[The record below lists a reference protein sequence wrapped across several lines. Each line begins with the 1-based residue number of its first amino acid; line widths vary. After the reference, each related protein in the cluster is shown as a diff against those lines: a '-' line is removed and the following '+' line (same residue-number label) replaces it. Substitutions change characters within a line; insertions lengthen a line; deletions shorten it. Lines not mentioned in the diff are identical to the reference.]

1 MRMFRRQGM
10 GVERLELVELIEGEV
25 ARLSPQGRDLW
36 EMLELAAEDASEQA
50 IPPPNPKTR
59 AVFRRI
65 SEELSPEEKGII
77 ERLIELSVGLEG
89 SDVAE
94 SQGRTGERQ
103 RNRAVILAAG
113 IKDRIAGLQTEPY
126 GTPEEAVARLNEPE

>member
-1 MRMFRRQGM
+1 M
-10 GVERLELVELIEGEV
+10 GVERLELVELIEGE
-25 ARLSPQGRDLW
+25 AAKLSPRGRDLW

-50 IPPPNPKTR
+50 TPLPRSKTR
-59 AVFRRI
+59 AVLKRI
-65 SEELSPEEKGII
+65 SEELPPEEQGII
-77 ERLIELSVGLEG
+77 ERIIELSVGLEG

-94 SQGRTGERQ
+94 RQGRTGERQ

-126 GTPEEAVARLNEPE
+126 GTPEEAIARLKEPE

>member
-1 MRMFRRQGM
+1 M

-25 ARLSPQGRDLW
+25 AKLSPQGRDLW

-50 IPPPNPKTR
+50 TPKPKTR

-65 SEELSPEEKGII
+65 SEELPPEEQGII

-89 SDVAE
+89 SDIAE
-94 SQGRTGERQ
+94 RQGGTGERQ

-126 GTPEEAVARLNEPE
+126 GTPEEAVARLKEPE

>member
-1 MRMFRRQGM
+1 M
-10 GVERLELVELIEGEV
+10 GVERLELVELVEGEV
-25 ARLSPQGRDLW
+25 AKLSPQGRDLW
-36 EMLELAAEDASEQA
+36 EMLELAAEDASERA
-50 IPPPNPKTR
+50 TPPPDPTTR
-59 AVFRRI
+59 AVFKRI
-65 SEELSPEEKGII
+65 SEELPPEEQGIV

-113 IKDRIAGLQTEPY
+113 IKDRTAGLQTEPY
-126 GTPEEAVARLNEPE
+126 GTPEEAVARLKEPE

>member
-1 MRMFRRQGM
+1 M
-10 GVERLELVELIEGEV
+10 GVERLELVELIEGEM
-25 ARLSPQGRDLW
+25 AQLSPQGRDLW
-36 EMLELAAEDASEQA
+36 EMLELAAADAPEQA
-50 IPPPNPKTR
+50 TPPTIPPPTPETH
-59 AVFRRI
+59 AVLKRI
-65 SEELSPEEKGII
+65 SEELPPEEQGII

-94 SQGRTGERQ
+94 RQGRTGERQ

-126 GTPEEAVARLNEPE
+126 GTPEEAVARLKEPE

>member
-1 MRMFRRQGM
+1 M

-25 ARLSPQGRDLW
+25 VKLSPQGRDLW

-50 IPPPNPKTR
+50 TPPPEPKTR

-65 SEELSPEEKGII
+65 SEELPPEEQGII

-89 SDVAE
+89 SDIAE
-94 SQGRTGERQ
+94 RQGGTGERQ

-113 IKDRIAGLQTEPY
+113 IKNRTAGLRTEPY
-126 GTPEEAVARLNEPE
+126 GTPEEAVARLKEPE

>member
-1 MRMFRRQGM
+1 M

-25 ARLSPQGRDLW
+25 AKLSPRGRDLW

-50 IPPPNPKTR
+50 TPPRRSETR
-59 AVFRRI
+59 AVLKRI
-65 SEELSPEEKGII
+65 SEELPPEEQGII
-77 ERLIELSVGLEG
+77 ERIIELSVGLEG

-94 SQGRTGERQ
+94 RQGNTGERQ

-126 GTPEEAVARLNEPE
+126 GTPEEAVARLKEPE

>member
-1 MRMFRRQGM
+1 M
-10 GVERLELVELIEGEV
+10 GIERLELVELIEGEV
-25 ARLSPQGRDLW
+25 AKLSPQGRDLW

-50 IPPPNPKTR
+50 TPPPNPKTR

-65 SEELSPEEKGII
+65 SEELPPEEQGII

-94 SQGRTGERQ
+94 GQGRTGERQ

-113 IKDRIAGLQTEPY
+113 IKDRTAGLQTEPY
-126 GTPEEAVARLNEPE
+126 GTPEEAVSRLKEPE

>member
-1 MRMFRRQGM
+1 M

-36 EMLELAAEDASEQA
+36 ELLELAAEDASGQA
-50 IPPPNPKTR
+50 TPPPNPKTR

-65 SEELSPEEKGII
+65 SEELSPEEQGII

-94 SQGRTGERQ
+94 RQGRTGERQ

-113 IKDRIAGLQTEPY
+113 IKDRTAGLQAEPY
-126 GTPEEAVARLNEPE
+126 GNPEEAVARLKEPE